1 MSKKWK
7 GTSLNVFTRQQY
19 RCSKCGH
26 IDWWNYSHM
35 QIRGK
40 MVRKPWSK
48 LPWFRPNRPVRC
60 KNCKKELKLR
70 YGSGPDSW
78 RDSYLPY
85 WRGLFIILFVIFGGG
100 FYLSYAHDIQIFEEL
115 AKLLFPNMQIN

>member
-1 MSKKWK
+1 MSKEWK
-7 GTSLNVFTRQQY
+7 GTSLNVFTRQRY

-60 KNCKKELKLR
+60 ENCKKELNFA

-85 WRGLFIILFVIFGGG
+85 WRGLFIILIIIFGGG
-100 FYLSYAHDIQIFEEL
+100 IYLAHYHNIQIFEEL
-115 AKLLFPNMQIN
+115 AKLLFPGMQIN